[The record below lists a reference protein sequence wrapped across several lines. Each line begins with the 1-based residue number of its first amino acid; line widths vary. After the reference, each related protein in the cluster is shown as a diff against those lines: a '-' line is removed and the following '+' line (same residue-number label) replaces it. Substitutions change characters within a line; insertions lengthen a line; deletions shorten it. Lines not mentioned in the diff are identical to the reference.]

1 MSWFGRLADWMQQI
15 LLPMGIWG
23 LGLAAVLDSWFVPF
37 PSGVDLWMITLCVRE
52 PAQAP
57 LYVLIA
63 TLGSVLGASLLYVM
77 VSKGEEA
84 FLSRHAAEK
93 LAHVRHK
100 IERSGAW
107 ALTVAALLPPPA
119 PFKLFVLTAAA
130 LRFPWTQFALGL
142 LIGRLIRY
150 SLEAFLAVRYGRQA
164 WQLLLRAGP
173 WAFAVAVLGLVLV
186 VLILRRRGS
195 SATA

>member
-1 MSWFGRLADWMQQI
+1 MQQI

-23 LGLAAVLDSWFVPF
+23 LGLAAFLDSWFLPF
-37 PSGVDLWMITLCVRE
+37 PSGVDLWMITLSVRA

-57 LYVLIA
+57 LYVLVA
-63 TLGSVLGASLLYVM
+63 TLGSVAGASMLYFM
-77 VSKGEEA
+77 VRKGEDA
-84 FLSRHAAEK
+84 FLSRHAADK

-107 ALTVAALLPPPA
+107 ALTIAALLPPPA
-119 PFKLFVLTAAA
+119 PFKLFVLTAGA

-150 SLEAFLAVRYGRQA
+150 SLEAFLAVRYGRAA
-164 WQLLLRAGP
+164 WQLLLSAGP
-173 WAFAVAVLGLVLV
+173 WVFAGTVLAGLLLLV
-186 VLILRRRGS
+186 VLKLRREAVQS
-195 SATA
+195 